1 MENLQLDDFTRYK
14 FLSGLKFS
22 PDGSKIGFI
31 LHKIDVENNKYFSN
45 IYIYDIKK
53 EKSFKLTS
61 QDSVKTFLFKDK
73 NTILFPDTRDSK
85 DKSKKEKEKI

>member
-45 IYIYDIKK
+45 IYIYDIKR
-53 EKSFKLTS
+53 
-61 QDSVKTFLFKDK
+61 K
-73 NTILFPDTRDSK
+73 NPLN
-85 DKSKKEKEKI
+85 